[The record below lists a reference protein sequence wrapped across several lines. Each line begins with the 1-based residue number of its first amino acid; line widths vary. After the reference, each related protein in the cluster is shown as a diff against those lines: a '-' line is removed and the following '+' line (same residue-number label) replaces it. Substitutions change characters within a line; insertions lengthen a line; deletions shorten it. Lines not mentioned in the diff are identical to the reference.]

1 MKRFKR
7 ILFVNDDETSIKKAL
22 DRAVQLA
29 KTNKALLTVV
39 EVLEELPSAMK
50 MGTALKDLG
59 VIQTQIYEESKKKL
73 EELVE
78 PLKKEG
84 VNVSVTTLWGTPWLE
99 IIREVLRNN
108 HDLIMITP
116 RKKTKLKEML
126 FGSRTMHL
134 MRKCP
139 CPVWAIKPTRKRQ
152 YTRIVAAVDAG
163 PEEDAE
169 ALLNKKI
176 MELAISLAQFE
187 DKSELHIIN
196 CVQQFFQKRI
206 RGRTILNQEEADYLN
221 REAKKV
227 HGQWLANL
235 TERSDLKGTEHKIH
249 LLVGEPDELIPEFV
263 HKNTIDTVVMGTVS
277 RTGLSGFFIGNT
289 AEKVLQKLDCS
300 VLAVKPDGF
309 TTPITLD

>member
-59 VIQTQIYEESKKKL
+59 VIQTQIYDESKKKL
-73 EELVE
+73 EELIE
-78 PLKKEG
+78 PIKKEG
-84 VNVSVTTLWGTPWLE
+84 VNVSVTILWGTPWLE
-99 IIREVLRNN
+99 IIREVLRNH
-108 HDLIMITP
+108 HDLVMVTP

-196 CVQQFFQKRI
+196 CVKQFFQKRI

-235 TERSDLKGTEHKIH
+235 TERSDLKRTEHKIH

-263 HKNTIDTVVMGTVS
+263 NKNTIDTAVMGTVS

-289 AEKVLQKLDCS
+289 AEKVLQKLDRS
-300 VLAVKPDGF
+300 VLAVKPEGF